1 MNTKKIIKEVAK
13 QFGVSEKE
21 VLQEMQA
28 AINIA
33 YENPS
38 DDFVAVRQKRV
49 PCNGSVPTPVEFIK
63 YAAEKI
69 TDLQ

>member
-21 VLQEMQA
+21 VLQEMQT
-28 AINIA
+28 AINVA

-49 PCNGSVPTPVEFIK
+49 PCNGSVPTPDEFIK

>member
-49 PCNGSVPTPVEFIK
+49 PCNGRVPTPDEFIK
-63 YAAEKI
+63 YTAEKI